1 MDTNINQA
9 TSRGDGQLGYHYAYA
24 SAKRMQHPML
34 IQSFIQGLLFCL
46 PTPSVDAFAVA
57 TIHHKLGG
65 QYKPDVKPLNV
76 GYNNSASNAE
86 CFAANDILTSAI
98 IKCAY
103 DGTYFRG
110 WTAGNSDLRN
120 DQQQNN
126 ATPEKKNNDDNPPP
140 KRKQTRRSRTLQRKG
155 GGYGKQGGRVRTVDD
170 TIRFTLAKVYGN
182 IDANRITIEACSRT
196 DAGVHAHSLVAQ
208 FYCAKTSSLSS
219 TTTVIARPNSHYD
232 TSNFLPLPFGSDLS
246 KLVFVLNRMLPPDV
260 RVLAASPLPLMPFN
274 NDDQPVPFHPAL
286 HTMSKTYMYKFAIGY
301 IHDPLQTQY
310 IWHLDGSSSK
320 AVGMNGKQ
328 FRLEHALAAANLF
341 VDASDETMTS
351 STAKPKDYGAFRSAF
366 RGTDRGRIQS
376 TICKLWKCKLVQE
389 KKELLPSWEI
399 GSFMSSHTTGELED
413 GVMHFGSRLGNG
425 RQVERIGVHN
435 DGPQTFTVIITGDR
449 FLYKMIRNIVGTI
462 VAVGCGHLELDD
474 VRIALDTGKWDDSGG
489 EITQVR
495 RICAPARGLTLV
507 EVKYPPEIGFDWHTG

>member
-1 MDTNINQA
+1 
-9 TSRGDGQLGYHYAYA
+9 
-24 SAKRMQHPML
+24 MQHLMVML
-34 IQSFIQGLLFCL
+34 IQSFIQGFLFYL
-46 PTPSVDAFAVA
+46 PTPSVDAFVVA
-57 TIHHKLGG
+57 TIHHKLGW
-65 QYKPDVKPLNV
+65 QFKPGVKPLNV
-76 GYNNSASNAE
+76 GYKNSASDAE
-86 CFAANDILTSAI
+86 GFVANDILTSAI

-120 DQQQNN
+120 DQQQSDQQQNN
-126 ATPEKKNNDDNPPP
+126 DTTEKKRNDDNHPP

-155 GGYGKQGGRVRTVDD
+155 GGYGKQGGNVRTVDD
-170 TIRFTLAKVYGN
+170 TIRFTLAKIYGN

-208 FYCAKTSSLSS
+208 FYCTKTSSSPTM
-219 TTTVIARPNSHYD
+219 TTRPNSHDD

-286 HTMSKTYMYKFAIGY
+286 HTMSKTYMYKIAIGY

-351 STAKPKDYGAFRSAF
+351 NTAKPKDYGAFRSAF
-366 RGTDRGRIQS
+366 RGTDRGRMQS
-376 TICKLWKCKLVQE
+376 TICKLWKCELVHE

-399 GSFMSSHTTGELED
+399 SSFMSSNTTGKSEA
-413 GVMHFGSRLGNG
+413 GVIHFGSRLGNG
-425 RQVERIGVHN
+425 RQIERIGVHN
-435 DGPQTFTVIITGDR
+435 GGPQTFTIIITGDR

-462 VAVGCGHLELDD
+462 VAVGCGHVELDD
-474 VRIALDTGKWDDSGG
+474 VRTALHTGKWDHSAG
-489 EITQVR
+489 EINQIR

-507 EVKYPPEIGFDWHTG
+507 EVEYPREIGFDWQTG